1 MTAIIRTELERR
13 YGDEARVLYHNVQL
27 ADERAEHSEVVAQIE
42 QRGLM
47 YPVTSVDG
55 VLVYDGAVSYPAIM
69 RAVQNKVAERAE
81 LAQA

>member
-1 MTAIIRTELERR
+1 M
-13 YGDEARVLYHNVQL
+13 VLYHNVQN
-27 ADERAEHSEVVAQIE
+27 DDVRGTYGDVVTQIE

-69 RAVQNKVAERAE
+69 RAVHNKLLERDSDAR
-81 LAQA
+81 Q